1 MRTIFLTVILL
12 VGVAAVLTTAS
23 AEQTYVDGQPV
34 HTVTPPANGNAN
46 TFIRNSNF
54 NANWNSN
61 GNWNNAN
68 YPGRSNGNMSNRSNG
83 NISNRSNWNMSERI
97 NGNMSNGNMSNGNR
111 SNGNMSEGNQSN
123 TARPS
128 RRANFNT
135 NR

>member
-34 HTVTPPANGNAN
+34 PTVTPPANGNGN

-54 NANWNSN
+54 NSNWNYN

-68 YPGRSNGNMSNRSNG
+68 YPGRSNGNMS
-83 NISNRSNWNMSERI
+83 ER
-97 NGNMSNGNMSNGNR
+97 SNGNMSNGNR
-111 SNGNMSEGNQSN
+111 SNDNMSEGNQSN

-128 RRANFNT
+128 RRANLNA